1 MQRLKN
7 RVEKTLWETFEES
20 KYKQVGEYIA
30 RWHDRLALHTTAT
43 IERHSILGTSD
54 CCLERYQYSKKTSL

>member
-1 MQRLKN
+1 MNEGDYRNLSPLYMQRLKN

-30 RWHDRLALHTTAT
+30 RWHA
-43 IERHSILGTSD
+43 
-54 CCLERYQYSKKTSL
+54 